1 MTAHPRQVVLT
12 AGLEKLGATATQAT
26 LTPTGTAASASA
38 TVGGPKETGGVGSS
52 ASMADIALACVGA
65 AVAMVMS

>member
-12 AGLEKLGATATQAT
+12 AGLEKLGATEAT